1 MLPPLR
7 GQLTTPREG
16 AGQLPAFLLDQ
27 GQLPNATKQ
36 GEPMNQAILPLA
48 ITMMAGPQIMSAII
62 FVTASKPIK
71 VSASFI
77 AGVAIAT
84 TVDVAIAL
92 AAVALFGNS
101 VSLGDSSEN
110 GSTGH
115 IIQYL
120 LVGALVALAV
130 KNYLGRETAEPP
142 KWLGSLQRADS
153 KKALITGLLVIFL
166 MPSDII
172 IMLTVAVNLVQSG
185 SGFLDALPFIGA
197 TILVAALPILLF
209 LLFHRR
215 AQQFM
220 PKVRDWMNANSWLVN
235 IIVCGVF
242 IALIVL

>member
-1 MLPPLR
+1 M
-7 GQLTTPREG
+7 
-16 AGQLPAFLLDQ
+16 D
-27 GQLPNATKQ
+27 
-36 GEPMNQAILPLA
+36 QAILPLA

-62 FVTASKPIK
+62 FVTASKPVK

-84 TVDVAIAL
+84 TVGVAIAL
-92 AAVALFGNS
+92 AAVSLLGNS
-101 VSLGDSSEN
+101 VSLGDSAEN

-142 KWLGSLQRADS
+142 RWLGALQSADS
-153 KKALITGLLVIFL
+153 KKALMTGLLVIGL

-185 SGFLDALPFIGA
+185 AGFLAALPFIGA
-197 TILVAALPILLF
+197 TILVAALPLLLF

-242 IALIVL
+242 IVLIL

>member
-1 MLPPLR
+1 M
-7 GQLTTPREG
+7 
-16 AGQLPAFLLDQ
+16 D
-27 GQLPNATKQ
+27 
-36 GEPMNQAILPLA
+36 QAILPLA

-62 FVTASKPIK
+62 FVTASKPVK

-84 TVDVAIAL
+84 TVGVAVAL
-92 AAVALFGNS
+92 AAVSLLGNS

-120 LVGALVALAV
+120 LIGALVALAV

-142 KWLGSLQRADS
+142 RWLGALQSADS
-153 KKALITGLLVIFL
+153 KKALKTGLLVIGL

-185 SGFLDALPFIGA
+185 AGFLAALPFIGA
-197 TILVAALPILLF
+197 TILVAALPLLLF

-215 AQQFM
+215 AQRLM
-220 PKVRDWMNANSWLVN
+220 PKVRDWMNSNSWLVN
-235 IIVCGVF
+235 IIVCVVF
-242 IALIVL
+242 ILLIL

>member
-1 MLPPLR
+1 
-7 GQLTTPREG
+7 
-16 AGQLPAFLLDQ
+16 
-27 GQLPNATKQ
+27 
-36 GEPMNQAILPLA
+36 MNQAILPLA

-62 FVTASKPIK
+62 FVTASKPVK

-84 TVDVAIAL
+84 TVGVAIAL
-92 AAVALFGNS
+92 AAVTLLGNS
-101 VSLGDSSEN
+101 VSLGDSSDN

-130 KNYLGRETAEPP
+130 KNYLGRETVEPP
-142 KWLGSLQRADS
+142 KWLGTLMSADS
-153 KKALITGLLVIFL
+153 KKALKTGLLVILL

-172 IMLTVAVNLVQSG
+172 IMLTVGVNLVQSSAG
-185 SGFLDALPFIGA
+185 LLAALPFIGA
-197 TILVAALPILLF
+197 TILVAALPLLLF

-215 AQQFM
+215 AQRFM
-220 PKVRDWMNANSWLVN
+220 PKVRDWMNSTSWLVN

-242 IALIVL
+242 IAIIVL